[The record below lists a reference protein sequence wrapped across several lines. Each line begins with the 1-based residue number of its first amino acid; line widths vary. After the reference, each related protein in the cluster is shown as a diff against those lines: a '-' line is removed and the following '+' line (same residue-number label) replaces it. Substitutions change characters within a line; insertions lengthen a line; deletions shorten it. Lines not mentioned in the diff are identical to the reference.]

1 MKKSVLVSEIVGAV
15 IDLVVNALLIPVYQ
29 SSGAAIGTL
38 LAEFAVMVVQCIAL
52 KNEIKTAFSDIKYLK
67 IILAII
73 IASLASFW
81 VTALNLH
88 VFITLVIS
96 AILFFGVYGLVLI
109 IMKEKLVIEIL
120 TQIFSKLK
128 HKKAHNCAF

>member
-1 MKKSVLVSEIVGAV
+1 
-15 IDLVVNALLIPVYQ
+15 
-29 SSGAAIGTL
+29 
-38 LAEFAVMVVQCIAL
+38 MVVQFVAL

-73 IASLASFW
+73 LASLASFW

-128 HKKAHNCAF
+128 HKSA

>member
-1 MKKSVLVSEIVGAV
+1 
-15 IDLVVNALLIPVYQ
+15 
-29 SSGAAIGTL
+29 
-38 LAEFAVMVVQCIAL
+38 MVVQCIAL

-67 IILAII
+67 IILAIVL
-73 IASLASFW
+73 ASLASFW

-109 IMKEKLVIEIL
+109 IMKEKLVVEIL
-120 TQIFSKLK
+120 TQIFNKLK
-128 HKKAHNCAF
+128 HKSA

>member
-1 MKKSVLVSEIVGAV
+1 M

-73 IASLASFW
+73 LASLASYW

-96 AILFFGVYGLVLI
+96 AIFFFGVYGLVLI
-109 IMKEKLVIEIL
+109 ITKEKLVIEIL

-128 HKKAHNCAF
+128 HKSA

>member
-1 MKKSVLVSEIVGAV
+1 MFNYLVWCSRGNSWQ
-15 IDLVVNALLIPVYQ
+15 D
-29 SSGAAIGTL
+29 S
-38 LAEFAVMVVQCIAL
+38 FK
-52 KNEIKTAFSDIKYLK
+52 KNEIKSAFSDIKYLK

-96 AILFFGVYGLVLI
+96 AILFVGVYGLVLI

-128 HKKAHNCAF
+128 HKSA